1 MEEKSI
7 FTEDSSAPKNF
18 LLRCYKCRWARTS
31 SGLTADL
38 SDLIEITPGCRNCG
52 KFRRYQCP
60 RCGGSCLLKRIKGNG

>member
-31 SGLTADL
+31 SGLTVDL
-38 SDLIEITPGCRNCG
+38 ADLIEITPGCRNCG
-52 KFRRYQCP
+52 KFRKC
-60 RCGGSCLLKRIKGNG
+60 